1 MIDDKTKVNRSI
13 KTILKDKKINSISD
27 LFKLIRC
34 LMEFVERFKSL
45 TGEEKNNLIY
55 DNVIDLLFRNYTI
68 GEASQYI
75 VMINPYIEN
84 LIILSKSKILLNLKK
99 KNFLKD
105 CFKKK
110 TGFKKY
116 IHFVIKMILFRSI
129 KGIYIR

>member
-1 MIDDKTKVNRSI
+1 MIDDKIKVNRSI
-13 KTILKDKKINSISD
+13 KTFLKDKKINSISD

-45 TGEEKNNLIY
+45 TGEEKKNLIY

-68 GEASQYI
+68 EEASQYI
-75 VMINPYIEN
+75 VMVNPYIEN

-105 CFKKK
+105 CFKTKNR
-110 TGFKKY
+110 
-116 IHFVIKMILFRSI
+116 V
-129 KGIYIR
+129 

>member
-1 MIDDKTKVNRSI
+1 MIDDKIKVNRSI

-34 LMEFVERFKSL
+34 LMEFVETFKSL
-45 TGEEKNNLIY
+45 TGEEKKNLIY

-68 GEASQYI
+68 EEASQYI

-105 CFKKK
+105 CFKTKNR
-110 TGFKKY
+110 
-116 IHFVIKMILFRSI
+116 V
-129 KGIYIR
+129 

>member
-1 MIDDKTKVNRSI
+1 MIDDKIKVNRSI
-13 KTILKDKKINSISD
+13 KTFLKDKKINSISD

-68 GEASQYI
+68 EEASQYI

-105 CFKKK
+105 CFKTKNR
-110 TGFKKY
+110 
-116 IHFVIKMILFRSI
+116 V
-129 KGIYIR
+129 